1 MRSDKQLNPRFVG
14 SERWTH
20 DRGPGGQVTNVIR
33 NPDGSENVWTA
44 FSHSGKERNQ
54 MFMNQGG
61 GGFANVSGVS
71 GTDSVLDGRSFVIWD
86 FNRDG
91 KSDLAVVNAN
101 GSLLQVFR
109 NQSPEKHGVVGIR
122 LEGTKSNRD
131 AIGARIEVTTDRGTI
146 MRVLS
151 CGEGFAA
158 QNSRTILFGLGK
170 SNRIEKVIVTW
181 PSGRKSE
188 FDGVDSGDLAI
199 VREGRDTVDIK
210 RMQN

>member
-1 MRSDKQLNPRFVG
+1 
-14 SERWTH
+14 
-20 DRGPGGQVTNVIR
+20 
-33 NPDGSENVWTA
+33 
-44 FSHSGKERNQ
+44 

-71 GTDSVLDGRSFVIWD
+71 GTDSVQDGRSFVIWD

-181 PSGRKSE
+181 PSGQESE